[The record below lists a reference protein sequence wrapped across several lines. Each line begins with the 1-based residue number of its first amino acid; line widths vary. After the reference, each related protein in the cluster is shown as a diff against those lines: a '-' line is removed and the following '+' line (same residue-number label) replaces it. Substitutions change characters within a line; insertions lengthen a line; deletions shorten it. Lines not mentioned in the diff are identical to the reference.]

1 MITILLVEDDEDV
14 RLLTAAHLS
23 KKYNTI
29 TCENGEEALDI
40 IYSQPIDMVVADLM
54 MPKMDGYEL
63 IKELRMRKNN
73 IPVLLLTAKKTIQDK
88 TKGFEYGADDY
99 LTKPVDYDEL
109 ILRINALAR
118 RANITSQDKIVIG
131 NIEINLQEYSF
142 KYNGNPIELTKKE
155 FDLLFKLL
163 SYPNK
168 IFTKMQLIEEIWGYD
183 SDVLEDS
190 IKTYINKI
198 RTKLSEAKV
207 EEIEIVNLKGIGY
220 KLIIKEGNSN
230 E

>member
-1 MITILLVEDDEDV
+1 MITVLVVEDDENT
-14 RLLTAAHLS
+14 RLLTEAHLK
-23 KKYNTI
+23 KKYNVVG
-29 TCENGEEALDI
+29 CENGEEALDI
-40 IYSQPIDMVVADLM
+40 IYSQNIDIIVADLM

-63 IKELRMRKNN
+63 IKELRSNKNN
-73 IPVLLLTAKKTIQDK
+73 IPVLLLTAKNTIQDK

-99 LTKPVDYDEL
+99 LTKPVNYDEL

-118 RANITSQDKIVIG
+118 RANITNQNKIKIG
-131 NIEINLQEYSF
+131 KIEIDLEEYSF
-142 KYNGNPIELTKKE
+142 KYDGKPIEFTKKE
-155 FDLLFKLL
+155 FDLLFKLI

-190 IKTYINKI
+190 IKTYVNKI
-198 RTKLSEAKV
+198 RIKLAEV

-220 KLIIKEGNSN
+220 KLVIKGES
-230 E
+230 

>member
-1 MITILLVEDDEDV
+1 MITILVVEDNENT
-14 RLLTAAHLS
+14 RLLTEAHLN
-23 KKYNTI
+23 KKYKVI

-40 IYSQPIDMVVADLM
+40 IYNQNIDIIIADLM

-63 IKELRMRKNN
+63 IKELRTRKNN
-73 IPVLLLTAKKTIQDK
+73 IPILLLTAKNTMQDK

-99 LTKPVDYDEL
+99 LTKPVNYDEL

-118 RANITSQDKIVIG
+118 RANITNQDKIVIG
-131 NIEINLQEYSF
+131 KIEIDLEEYSF
-142 KYNGNPIELTKKE
+142 KYDGKYIEFTKKE
-155 FDLLFKLL
+155 FDLLFKLI

-198 RTKLSEAKV
+198 RTKLV
-207 EEIEIVNLKGIGY
+207 GIEEIEIVNLKGIGY
-220 KLIIKEGNSN
+220 KLVIKEV
-230 E
+230 